1 MALSAMFRVQPH
13 DAYLAGLNLFFIAL
27 SYPHYFR
34 KKPDMRFDLR
44 KSVASLLSFSL
55 LLSSMISPLA
65 HADGLSNLP
74 SLGDA
79 GGAELSVQDERR
91 LGALIMKDY
100 RAFGAIN
107 TDPEITAY
115 IGRLGSKIV
124 QAASESPSN
133 FEFFLV
139 TDKSVN
145 AFAMPGGY
153 IGVHTGLIAASQS
166 ESELASVLAH
176 EVGHVTQRHI
186 ARRFGAQKQSSLVA
200 TAAMIA
206 ALLVAGSNP
215 QAASGLMA
223 AGAGYSIDQQLSFSR
238 DAEREADRVGFLTLQ
253 QAGFDTQGMVDFFG
267 RLQTASRLY
276 ENNAPS
282 YLRTH
287 PLTTE
292 RIADIRNRA
301 GLDKAARR
309 TARQDNLD
317 FELVRVKSLVFA
329 ERSNQQLADRLK
341 TFEAPSEQESIK
353 DPVALAYGRSLVLN
367 AMGRKQEA
375 LASSQK
381 AIELYRNSQPVV
393 KKTDVPL
400 FLQTQQLKMAMNL
413 SLPLA
418 SAPMDQRPVRLRNSL
433 SVKESELLGQL
444 TELRNEFRND
454 MSVRLLYAEGLQRLG
469 LFAESDSYLKELSQ
483 AYRSVPEV
491 FDLLAQSA
499 LALRK
504 PAEHHMALAQS
515 YNARAAY
522 LPAIEQAEIAKKYA
536 RDNYYLLA
544 EIDATQREYKRKAD
558 AEREFARFG
567 N

>member
-1 MALSAMFRVQPH
+1 M
-13 DAYLAGLNLFFIAL
+13 
-27 SYPHYFR
+27 
-34 KKPDMRFDLR
+34 MRFDFR
-44 KSVASLLSFSL
+44 KSVAGILCSTL
-55 LLSSMISPLA
+55 LLSTVLSPA
-65 HADGLSNLP
+65 AYADGLNNLP

-100 RAFGAIN
+100 RAFGAVN
-107 TDPEITAY
+107 TDPEITSY
-115 IGRLGSKIV
+115 IGRLGNKIV
-124 QAASESPSN
+124 QAAAESPSN

-186 ARRFGAQKQSSLVA
+186 ARRFGQQKQTSLVA

-301 GLDKAARR
+301 GLEGRPVR
-309 TARQDNLD
+309 TQAQTNLN
-317 FELVRVKSLVFA
+317 FELIRVKSIVFA
-329 ERSNQQLADRLK
+329 ERSNQQLADRLRS
-341 TFEAPSEQESIK
+341 FESANEQEGIK
-353 DPVALAYGRSLVLN
+353 DPVALTYGRSLVLH
-367 AMGRKQEA
+367 AMGKKQEA
-375 LASSQK
+375 LEVSEK
-381 AIELYRNSQPVV
+381 AIEQFKASQSVV
-393 KKTDVPL
+393 KSIEVPL
-400 FLQTQQLKMAMNL
+400 LLQSQRMRMAMDV
-413 SLPLA
+413 SLPLV
-418 SAPMDQRPVRLRNSL
+418 SAPIDQRPARKRAELNAQEKDLLARLT
-433 SVKESELLGQL
+433 G
-444 TELRNEFRND
+444 LRNEFKNE

-469 LFAESDSYLKELSQ
+469 LFAESDAYLSDLAQ

-515 YNARAAY
+515 YNARQAY
-522 LPAIEQAEIAKKYA
+522 LPAIEQAEIAKRFAK
-536 RDNYYLLA
+536 DNYYLLA
-544 EIDATQREYKRKAD
+544 EIDAKQREYKRKAD
-558 AEREFARFG
+558 AEREFVKFG

>member
-1 MALSAMFRVQPH
+1 
-13 DAYLAGLNLFFIAL
+13 
-27 SYPHYFR
+27 
-34 KKPDMRFDLR
+34 MRFQFR
-44 KSVASLLSFSL
+44 KSVASFLCSALMLSFT
-55 LLSSMISPLA
+55 LSPA
-65 HADGLSNLP
+65 VYANGLNNLP

-100 RAFGAIN
+100 RAFGAVN
-107 TDPEITAY
+107 TDPEITSY
-115 IGRLGSKIV
+115 ITKLGNKIV
-124 QAASESPSN
+124 QAASESPGN

-153 IGVHTGLIAASQS
+153 IGIHSGLIAASQT

-186 ARRFGAQKQSSLVA
+186 ARRFGQQKQASLVA

-238 DAEREADRVGFLTLQ
+238 DAEREADRVGFLTLR

-301 GLDKAARR
+301 GLEQRSSRR
-309 TARQDNLD
+309 ENLANLD
-317 FELVRVKSLVFA
+317 FELIRVKSIVFA
-329 ERSNQQLADRLK
+329 ERSNQQLLDRLR
-341 TFEAPSEQESIK
+341 TFESPNGQEGIQ
-353 DPVALAYGRSLVLN
+353 DPIALMYGRSLVLN
-367 AMGRKQEA
+367 AMGKKQEA
-375 LASSQK
+375 LEASKK
-381 AIELYRNSQPVV
+381 AIEEFKSSQSVV
-393 KKTDVPL
+393 RKSEVPL
-400 FLQTQQLKMAMNL
+400 LLQSQRMRMVMDVQLP
-413 SLPLA
+413 SA
-418 SAPMDQRPVRLRNSL
+418 SSPIDQRPPRDRADLSNKEARLLEALN
-433 SVKESELLGQL
+433 G
-444 TELRNEFRND
+444 LRNEFKSE

-469 LFAESDSYLKELSQ
+469 LFAESDAYLNELAQ

-515 YNARAAY
+515 YNARQAY
-522 LPAIEQAEIAKKYA
+522 LPAIEQAEIAKRFA
-536 RDNYYLLA
+536 TDNYYLLA
-544 EIDATQREYKRKAD
+544 EIDAKQREYKRKAD
-558 AEREFARFG
+558 AEREFAKFG

>member
-1 MALSAMFRVQPH
+1 
-13 DAYLAGLNLFFIAL
+13 
-27 SYPHYFR
+27 
-34 KKPDMRFDLR
+34 MRFDFR
-44 KSVASLLSFSL
+44 KSVASVLCSVLM
-55 LLSSMISPLA
+55 LSSSLSPA
-65 HADGLSNLP
+65 VYADGLSNLP

-100 RAFGAIN
+100 RTFGAVN
-107 TDPEITAY
+107 TDPEVTGYIT
-115 IGRLGSKIV
+115 RLGNKIV

-153 IGVHTGLIAASQS
+153 IGVHTGLIAASQT

-186 ARRFGAQKQSSLVA
+186 ARRFGQQRQSSLVA

-215 QAASGLMA
+215 QAATGLMA

-267 RLQTASRLY
+267 RLQSASRLY

-301 GLDKAARR
+301 GLESKPAR
-309 TARQDNLD
+309 NLKQESLE
-317 FELVRVKSLVFA
+317 FELIRVKALVFA
-329 ERSNQQLADRLK
+329 ERSNQQLADRLR
-341 TFEAPSEQESIK
+341 TFESANEQDGIK
-353 DPVALAYGRSLVLN
+353 DPVAMMYGRSLVLN
-367 AMGRKQEA
+367 AMGKKQDS
-375 LASSQK
+375 LAAGEK
-381 AIELYRNSQPVV
+381 AIELYKATQPVIR
-393 KKTDVPL
+393 KAEVPL
-400 FLQTQQLKMAMNL
+400 LLQSQRMRMTMDLN
-413 SLPLA
+413 LPLV
-418 SAPMDQRPVRLRNSL
+418 SAPLDQRPVREKAAL
-433 SVKESELLGQL
+433 SAKETAILGQL
-444 TELRNEFRND
+444 IELRNDFKNE
-454 MSVRLLYAEGLQRLG
+454 MSVRLMYAEGLQRLG
-469 LFAESDSYLKELSQ
+469 LFAESDVYLKDLSQ
-483 AYRSVPEV
+483 TYRSVPEV

-499 LALRK
+499 LALRR
-504 PAEHHMALAQS
+504 PADHHMALAQS
-515 YNARAAY
+515 YNIRGAY
-522 LPAIEQAEIAKKYA
+522 LPAIEQAEIAKRFA
-536 RDNYYLLA
+536 SDNYYLLA
-544 EIDATQREYKRKAD
+544 EIDAKQREYKRKAD
-558 AEREFARFG
+558 AEREFTKFG

>member
-1 MALSAMFRVQPH
+1 
-13 DAYLAGLNLFFIAL
+13 
-27 SYPHYFR
+27 
-34 KKPDMRFDLR
+34 MRFDFR
-44 KSVASLLSFSL
+44 KSVASVLCSTLM
-55 LLSSMISPLA
+55 LSSALSPVVY
-65 HADGLSNLP
+65 ADGLNNLP

-79 GGAELSVQDERR
+79 GDAELSVQDERR

-100 RAFGAIN
+100 RTFGAVN
-107 TDPEITAY
+107 TDPEVTAY
-115 IGRLGSKIV
+115 ITRLGNKIV
-124 QAASESPSN
+124 QAASESPSG

-153 IGVHTGLIAASQS
+153 IGVHTGLIAAAQT

-186 ARRFGAQKQSSLVA
+186 ARRFGQQKQSSLVA

-223 AGAGYSIDQQLSFSR
+223 AGAGYSLDQQLAFSR
-238 DAEREADRVGFLTLQ
+238 DAEREADRVGFLTLR

-301 GLDKAARR
+301 GLEGRAGQN
-309 TARQDNLD
+309 RQQANLE
-317 FELVRVKSLVFA
+317 FELIRVKSIVFA
-329 ERSNQQLADRLK
+329 ERSNQQLADRLR
-341 TFEAPSEQESIK
+341 TFESPNEQEGIK
-353 DPVALAYGRSLVLN
+353 DPVAREYGRSLVLS
-367 AMGRKQEA
+367 AMGKKKDA
-375 LASSQK
+375 LVASNK
-381 AIELYRNSQPVV
+381 AIERFKSTQSVV
-393 KKTDVPL
+393 KKTAVPL
-400 FLQTQQLKMAMNL
+400 FLQSQQMRMSMDV

-418 SAPMDQRPVRLRNSL
+418 SAPVGERPIRERAALDAKETALLDRL
-433 SVKESELLGQL
+433 V
-444 TELRNEFRND
+444 ELRNEFKSD

-469 LFAESDSYLKELSQ
+469 LFAESDAYLKELSL

-515 YNARAAY
+515 YNARQAY
-522 LPAIEQAEIAKKYA
+522 LPAIEQAEIAKRYA
-536 RDNYYLLA
+536 KDNYYLLA
-544 EIDATQREYKRKAD
+544 EIDSKQREYKRKAD
-558 AEREFARFG
+558 AEREFAKFG

>member
-1 MALSAMFRVQPH
+1 M
-13 DAYLAGLNLFFIAL
+13 
-27 SYPHYFR
+27 
-34 KKPDMRFDLR
+34 MRLDFR
-44 KSVASLLSFSL
+44 KSVASVLCSTL
-55 LLSSMISPLA
+55 LLSSLISPVA
-65 HADGLSNLP
+65 HADGLNNLP

-100 RAFGAIN
+100 RAFGAVN
-107 TDPEITAY
+107 TDLEITAY
-115 IGRLGSKIV
+115 ISRLGNKIV

-153 IGVHTGLIAASQS
+153 IGVHTGLIAASQT

-186 ARRFGAQKQSSLVA
+186 ARRFGQQKQASLVA
-200 TAAMIA
+200 TAALIA

-223 AGAGYSIDQQLSFSR
+223 AGAGYSIDQQLAFSR

-301 GLDKAARR
+301 GLESGSNR
-309 TARQDNLD
+309 TRNQSSLE
-317 FELVRVKSLVFA
+317 FELIRVKSIVFA
-329 ERSNQQLADRLK
+329 ERSNQQLLDRLR
-341 TFEAPSEQESIK
+341 TFESPNEQEGIK
-353 DPVALAYGRSLVLN
+353 GQVALTYGRSLVLN
-367 AMGRKQEA
+367 SMGKKQEA
-375 LASSQK
+375 LAASEK
-381 AIELYRNSQPVV
+381 AIELFKAGQSVV
-393 KKTDVPL
+393 KKTEVPQL
-400 FLQTQQLKMAMNL
+400 LQSQHMRMAMDVN
-413 SLPLA
+413 LPLA
-418 SAPMDQRPVRLRNSL
+418 SASMDQRPVRDRSALNAQERA
-433 SVKESELLGQL
+433 LLGQL
-444 TELRNEFRND
+444 TALRNDFKSE
-454 MSVRLLYAEGLQRLG
+454 MSIRLLYAEGLQRLG
-469 LFAESDSYLKELSQ
+469 LFAESDAYLKELSQ

-499 LALRK
+499 LALRQ

-515 YNARAAY
+515 YNARQAY
-522 LPAIEQAEIAKKYA
+522 LPAIEQAEIAKRYA
-536 RDNYYLLA
+536 KDNYYLLA
-544 EIDATQREYKRKAD
+544 EIDAKQREYKRKAD
-558 AEREFARFG
+558 AEREFAKFG

>member
-1 MALSAMFRVQPH
+1 
-13 DAYLAGLNLFFIAL
+13 
-27 SYPHYFR
+27 
-34 KKPDMRFDLR
+34 MRFQFR
-44 KSVASLLSFSL
+44 KSVASLLCSTL
-55 LLSSMISPLA
+55 MLSSTLSPA
-65 HADGLSNLP
+65 VHADGLNNLP

-100 RAFGAIN
+100 RAFGAVN
-107 TDPEITAY
+107 SDPEITSY
-115 IGRLGSKIV
+115 ISRLGNKIV

-153 IGVHTGLIAASQS
+153 IGIHTGLIAASQT

-186 ARRFGAQKQSSLVA
+186 ARRFGQQKQSSLVA

-301 GLDKAARR
+301 GLENRR
-309 TARQDNLD
+309 TPSQKQADLE
-317 FELVRVKSLVFA
+317 FELVRVKSIVFA
-329 ERSNQQLADRLK
+329 ERSNQQLADRLR
-341 TFEAPSEQESIK
+341 TFESPNEQEGIK
-353 DPVALAYGRSLVLN
+353 DPVALAYGKSLVLN
-367 AMGRKQEA
+367 AMGRKEEA
-375 LASSQK
+375 LKVSEQ
-381 AIELYRNSQPVV
+381 AIARFRSAQSVV
-393 KKTDVPL
+393 KTTEVPML
-400 FLQTQQLKMAMNL
+400 LQSQRMRMTLDA
-413 SLPLA
+413 SLPLV
-418 SAPMDQRPVRLRNSL
+418 SAPIDQRPPRERAALNSQE
-433 SVKESELLGQL
+433 KALLEQL
-444 TELRNEFRND
+444 NELRNDFKSE

-469 LFAESDSYLKELSQ
+469 LFAESDSYLNELAQ

-515 YNARAAY
+515 FNARQAY
-522 LPAIEQAEIAKKYA
+522 LPAIEQAEIAKRFA
-536 RDNYYLLA
+536 SDNYYLLA
-544 EIDATQREYKRKAD
+544 EIDAKQREYKRKAD

>member
-1 MALSAMFRVQPH
+1 MVLC
-13 DAYLAGLNLFFIAL
+13 
-27 SYPHYFR
+27 
-34 KKPDMRFDLR
+34 
-44 KSVASLLSFSL
+44 ASLLFAYA
-55 LLSSMISPLA
+55 PPPKA
-65 HADGLSNLP
+65 HAEGLSNLP

-100 RAFGAIN
+100 RTFGAMN
-107 TDPEITAY
+107 TDPEVTAY
-115 IGRLGSKIV
+115 IAGLGAKIV

-153 IGVHTGLIAASQS
+153 IGVHTGLVAASQT

-186 ARRFGAQKQSSLVA
+186 ARRFGQQSQTSLVA

-253 QAGFDTQGMVDFFG
+253 QAGFDPQGMVDFFS

-287 PLTTE
+287 PLSTE

-301 GLDKAARR
+301 GLEVNPARSGQQR
-309 TARQDNLD
+309 ADLA
-317 FELVRVKSLVFA
+317 FELIRVKCIVFS

-341 TFEAPSEQESIK
+341 FFESVNEQDGIK
-353 DPVALAYGRSLVLN
+353 NPVALTYGRSLVLS
-367 AMGRKQEA
+367 AMGKKKEA
-375 LASSQK
+375 LTASEK
-381 AIELYRNSQPVV
+381 AIEQFNAVQSVV
-393 KKTDVPL
+393 KKTEVPL
-400 FLQTQQLKMAMNL
+400 LLQSQRVRMAMDVT
-413 SLPLA
+413 LPNA
-418 SAPMDQRPVRLRNSL
+418 AAPLDQRPLRERSAL
-433 SVKESELLGQL
+433 TTKEAGLLAQINGL
-444 TELRNEFRND
+444 LNEFKNE

-469 LFAESDSYLKELSQ
+469 LFAESNVYLKELAQ

-504 PAEHHMALAQS
+504 PAEHHLALAQS

-522 LPAIEQAEIAKKYA
+522 LPAIEQAEIAKGYA
-536 RDNYYLLA
+536 AGNYYLLA
-544 EIDATQREYKRKAD
+544 EIDAKQREYKRKAD
-558 AEREFARFG
+558 AEREFSKFG

>member
-1 MALSAMFRVQPH
+1 M
-13 DAYLAGLNLFFIAL
+13 
-27 SYPHYFR
+27 
-34 KKPDMRFDLR
+34 MRLDFR
-44 KSVASLLSFSL
+44 KSVASALCSTL
-55 LLSSMISPLA
+55 LLSSMLSPIA
-65 HADGLSNLP
+65 HADGLNNLP

-100 RAFGAIN
+100 RAFGAVN
-107 TDPEITAY
+107 NDLEITAY
-115 IGRLGSKIV
+115 ISRLGNKIV

-153 IGVHTGLIAASQS
+153 IGVHTGLIAASQT

-186 ARRFGAQKQSSLVA
+186 ARRFGQQKQTSLVA

-301 GLDKAARR
+301 GLERGSNRA
-309 TARQDNLD
+309 QVQSSLE
-317 FELVRVKSLVFA
+317 FELIRVKSIVFA
-329 ERSNQQLADRLK
+329 ERSNQQLADRLR
-341 TFEAPSEQESIK
+341 TFESPNEQESIE
-353 DPVALAYGRSLVLN
+353 DPVALTYGRSLVLN
-367 AMGRKQEA
+367 SMSRKQEA
-375 LASSQK
+375 LAASEK
-381 AIELYRNSQPVV
+381 AIELFKSGQSVV
-393 KKTDVPL
+393 KKTEVPL
-400 FLQTQQLKMAMNL
+400 LLQSQRMRMAMDV

-418 SAPMDQRPVRLRNSL
+418 SAPMDQRPVRDRSALNTQEKAMLGELTLLRNNF
-433 SVKESELLGQL
+433 KSE
-444 TELRNEFRND
+444 
-454 MSVRLLYAEGLQRLG
+454 MSIRLLYAEGLQRLG
-469 LFAESDSYLKELSQ
+469 LFAESDAYLNELSQ

-491 FDLLAQSA
+491 FELRAQSA

-504 PAEHHMALAQS
+504 PAEHHMAMAQF
-515 YNARAAY
+515 YNARQAY
-522 LPAIEQAEIAKKYA
+522 LPAIEQAEIAKRYA
-536 RDNYYLLA
+536 KDNYYLLA
-544 EIDATQREYKRKAD
+544 EIDAKQREYKRKAD
-558 AEREFARFG
+558 AEREFAKFG

>member
-1 MALSAMFRVQPH
+1 
-13 DAYLAGLNLFFIAL
+13 
-27 SYPHYFR
+27 
-34 KKPDMRFDLR
+34 MRFDFR
-44 KSVASLLSFSL
+44 KSMASVLCSTLM
-55 LLSSMISPLA
+55 LSSTLSPVV
-65 HADGLSNLP
+65 HADGLNNLP

-100 RAFGAIN
+100 RAFGAVN
-107 TDPEITAY
+107 TDAEMSAY
-115 IGRLGSKIV
+115 ITRLGNKIV

-153 IGVHTGLIAASQS
+153 IGVHTGLIAAAQT

-186 ARRFGAQKQSSLVA
+186 ARRFGQQKQASLVA

-223 AGAGYSIDQQLSFSR
+223 AGAGYSIDQQLAFSR

-301 GLDKAARR
+301 GLEGR
-309 TARQDNLD
+309 TAPSRQQADLE
-317 FELVRVKSLVFA
+317 FELIRVKSMVFA
-329 ERSNQQLADRLK
+329 ERTNQQLADRLRL
-341 TFEAPSEQESIK
+341 FESPNEQESIK
-353 DPVALAYGRSLVLN
+353 NPVALQYGRSLVLS
-367 AMGRKQEA
+367 AMGKKKEA
-375 LASSQK
+375 LAASEK
-381 AIELYRNSQPVV
+381 TIELFNASQSVV
-393 KKTDVPL
+393 KKTTKPL
-400 FLQTQQLKMAMNL
+400 LLQTQRVRIAMDL

-418 SAPMDQRPVRLRNSL
+418 SAPMDQRPV
-433 SVKESELLGQL
+433 KERTKLNASEKALLGEL
-444 TELRNEFRND
+444 TALHNEFKGD
-454 MSVRLLYAEGLQRLG
+454 MPVRLLYAEGLQRLG
-469 LFAESDSYLKELSQ
+469 LFAESDAYLKDLAQ
-483 AYRSVPEV
+483 VYRSVPEV

-515 YNARAAY
+515 YNARQAY
-522 LPAIEQAEIAKKYA
+522 LPAIEQAEIAKRYA
-536 RDNYYLLA
+536 KDNYYLLA
-544 EIDATQREYKRKAD
+544 EIDAKQREYKRKAD
-558 AEREFARFG
+558 AEREFSKFG

>member
-1 MALSAMFRVQPH
+1 MRSQ
-13 DAYLAGLNLFFIAL
+13 
-27 SYPHYFR
+27 FR
-34 KKPDMRFDLR
+34 KNIA
-44 KSVASLLSFSL
+44 SVLCSTLILSTT
-55 LLSSMISPLA
+55 LSPA
-65 HADGLSNLP
+65 AQADGLSNLP

-100 RAFGAIN
+100 RAFGAVN
-107 TDPEITAY
+107 SDPEITSY
-115 IGRLGSKIV
+115 ISRLGNKIV

-153 IGVHTGLIAASQS
+153 IGIHTGLIAASQS

-186 ARRFGAQKQSSLVA
+186 ARRFGQQRQSSVVA

-301 GLDKAARR
+301 GLENRR
-309 TARQDNLD
+309 SRSQKQANLE
-317 FELVRVKSLVFA
+317 FELIRVKSIVFA
-329 ERSNQQLADRLK
+329 ERSNQQLADRLR
-341 TFEAPSEQESIK
+341 TFESPNAQENIK
-353 DPVALAYGRSLVLN
+353 DPVALTYGRSLVLN
-367 AMGRKQEA
+367 SMGRKQEA
-375 LASSQK
+375 FEASEQAIQQFRSGQSVVRTTETPLLLQSQH
-381 AIELYRNSQPVV
+381 LR
-393 KKTDVPL
+393 
-400 FLQTQQLKMAMNL
+400 MAMDV
-413 SLPLA
+413 SLPMV
-418 SAPMDQRPVRLRNSL
+418 SAPIDQRPPRERDALNSKEKALLDQLTALRNDF
-433 SVKESELLGQL
+433 K
-444 TELRNEFRND
+444 NE

-469 LFAESDSYLKELSQ
+469 LFAESDVYLNELAQ

-515 YNARAAY
+515 YNARQAY
-522 LPAIEQAEIAKKYA
+522 LPAIEQAEIAKRYA
-536 RDNYYLLA
+536 KDNYYLLA
-544 EIDATQREYKRKAD
+544 EIDAKQREYKRKAD
-558 AEREFARFG
+558 AEREFAKFG